1 MCIINKRIVPLLLTL
16 ALAIS
21 AAAALSACGN
31 DKGKGGAD
39 SVYKLKFDTPDAIDS
54 ITGSFISQWADKIR
68 DESGGRIDI
77 TVFPSSQL
85 GAVPDIVTN
94 LKKGISD
101 IAWGSPAMFSGQFP
115 VMEGTNLPMLDIPD
129 SRVGTDLLWN
139 IFENTDLMTEEF
151 SGIHVLMLTNCC
163 GYYFASAPKAKPIM
177 SVDDL
182 KGEKVRVQGTYPSI
196 MMQALGAEP
205 ISLHASDIYESMN
218 KNVLDAMLTD
228 ITTFKTY
235 KLSEVTSHV
244 VETSVYRF
252 SGFISMNEDSYN
264 ELPDDLK
271 AIMDKYSGREE
282 SYLFGDA
289 WAEGVDTGIKAY
301 TDAGVTTSVFSDA
314 DIIKIKDAAQAA
326 SDKWIAD
333 MDGKGLDGK
342 NLYDTYVSTLAEI
355 NKG

>member
-1 MCIINKRIVPLLLTL
+1 MVKKRILPFMLAL
-16 ALAIS
+16 ALAIGS
-21 AAAALSACGN
+21 IAALSACG
-31 DKGKGGAD
+31 GKDNESGG
-39 SVYKLKFDTPDAIDS
+39 VYKLKFDTPDSIDS
-54 ITGSFISQWADKIR
+54 ITGSFIAQWADRIR
-68 DESGGRIDI
+68 EESGGRIDI

-139 IFENTDLMTEEF
+139 IYDGTDLMKEEF
-151 SGIHVLMLTNCC
+151 SGIHVLLLTNCC
-163 GYYFASAPKAKPIM
+163 GYYFASAPKAAPIM
-177 SVDDL
+177 SVNDL
-182 KGEKVRVQGTYPSI
+182 AGKKVRVQGTYPSI

-228 ITTFKTY
+228 VTTFKTY

-244 VETSVYRF
+244 VETSIYRF
-252 SGFISMNEDSYN
+252 SGFIIMNEDSYN

-282 SYLFGDA
+282 SYKFGDA
-289 WAEGVDTGIKAY
+289 WTAGVDAGIKAY
-301 TDAGVTTSVFSDA
+301 TDAGVTTSKFSDA
-314 DIIKIKDAAQAA
+314 DIAKIKDAAQVAA
-326 SDKWIAD
+326 ERWISDIDA
-333 MDGKGLDGK
+333 KGLDGQ
-342 NLYDTYVSTLAEI
+342 NIYDTYVNTLAEI
-355 NKG
+355 NEG